1 MAFTKLAFERDW
13 NRVEDFPTYQDSEQQ
28 VRADFQYHPD
38 AILKFINETLLKE
51 LEEKTAAA
59 QLGDGHKGTVELTLT
74 DLYALLDKLR
84 ADLEQAI
91 LNGLLPDAVV
101 LSTDD
106 IRSICV

>member
-51 LEEKTAAA
+51 LEAKTASANI
-59 QLGDGHKGTVELTLT
+59 GDSHKGTVALTLA
-74 DLYALLDKLR
+74 DLYALLDNLR
-84 ADLEQAI
+84 TELEQAV
-91 LNGLLPDAVV
+91 LNGLLPEGVV
-101 LSTDD
+101 LSTED